1 MLAKAS
7 SFKDLESLDLTKKTI
22 EFLIKRDNRVKFN
35 DETDMVQRL
44 ILWGRQILPDINQK
58 TVQYVIEFLKALDE
72 HSLIRHDFS
81 CLSLNIGRF
90 YRDIFFGETTPY
102 LVHRLVDFKA
112 NEAYEKYLNTSWGD
126 LVDVS
131 GAIQSIIP
139 DKTTADSIILYYGL
153 EDGLPRTMKEIDESL
168 GFKPGLSYARIHKA
182 IPIIRKNKGRL
193 PELFGI
199 ENRVPADMNLI
210 GKPFYEFSYGDPLMY
225 RDKTGRKAL
234 ELLYTL

>member
-1 MLAKAS
+1 MITKAF
-7 SFKDLESLDLTKKTI
+7 SFKDLKSLGVSQKTI
-22 EFLIKRDNRVKFN
+22 ECLIKRDERTKLNG
-35 DETDMVQRL
+35 ETDMVQRL
-44 ILWGRQILPDINQK
+44 ILWGRQILPDINQQ
-58 TVQYVIEFLKALDE
+58 TAQYVIEFLKALDG

-90 YRDIFFGETTPY
+90 YRDVFFGETTPY
-102 LVHRLVDFKA
+102 LVHRLVDFKT
-112 NEAYEKYLNTSWGD
+112 NEAYETYLNTSWGD

-139 DKTTADSIILYYGL
+139 DKTTADSIIRYYGL
-153 EDGLPRTMKEIDESL
+153 EDGIPRTMKEIDESL
-168 GFKPGLSYARIHKA
+168 GFKPGLTFARIHKA